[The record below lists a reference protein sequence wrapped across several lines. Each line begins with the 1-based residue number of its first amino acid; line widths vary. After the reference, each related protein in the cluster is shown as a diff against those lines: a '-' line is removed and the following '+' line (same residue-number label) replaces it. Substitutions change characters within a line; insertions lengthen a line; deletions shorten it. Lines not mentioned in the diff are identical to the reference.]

1 MDQKGNTYQLRYNPS
16 EMSLESDPTGVSRII
31 NTNEQPN
38 NLSNNLGSN
47 NFSPSNNKLSNFSPF
62 KNGLNSGVLRLALAA
77 LLFIL
82 LVGGGT
88 ILIFNFAKGSN
99 SSSSSIG
106 PKNIYKQAMPTAN
119 IGSLLP
125 NNGSFHNVAI
135 NGNLDVHNSLILNP
149 SSTPQN
155 PVTGQMYFASTS
167 NVIRYFNGA
176 SWVGLVNYTN
186 ITCPKGVGNI
196 LGTGTTINTST
207 GGSCGILSFSNSPN
221 FSGSLTVQGS
231 GGIYLGNSSNKGEL
245 VFSDGST
252 GKTGIIN
259 ISNLS
264 SNQTYTLPPNGGI
277 ICTQNSTN
285 CGLSTTNNTSSS
297 TAGVTSLNS
306 ETGAINFLGTAN
318 QLTVTP
324 SGQNITLSLPQNIN
338 TSANVTFGGLSLGTP
353 LGTGSG
359 GTGLTSYTTGDLIY
373 ASGATTLSP
382 LAIGSNAQCLVSTG
396 TAPSW
401 ASCSGTSGVTGI
413 GTASYLPVYSG
424 SGNTTTIA
432 DSVLSQSGTNLS
444 ATGGLSLAGG
454 SLSLGTG
461 ATTADNANITFNN
474 STNTNTLILQAGATS
489 TNALTFTLP
498 TADGSSGQ
506 CLSTNGSG
514 VLGFSSCLSGTTG
527 GTGGVS
533 SLNSESGAINLL
545 GTANQLTV
553 TPSGQ
558 NITLSL
564 PQNINTSANVTFGN
578 INISGYYSQNGQIII
593 NTNAIRNNTFIG
605 QQAGNTSTTATYN
618 TAVGSAT
625 LSNNTS
631 GDWNTALGYQSLYT
645 NTGGYGNTAVGY
657 QSLQYNTNGQYN
669 TAIGQASLY
678 SNTTGYDNTALGYYS
693 LSNNTTGVNNT
704 ALGYQSLFNNTTGNN
719 NTALGYDAGNIDSGG
734 VFSTLSNL
742 QTLQL

>member
-1 MDQKGNTYQLRYNPS
+1 MDQKGNTYQLGYNPS
-16 EMSLESDPTGVSRII
+16 EMSLDSDPTGVSRII

-77 LLFIL
+77 LLFVL

-277 ICTQNSTN
+277 ICTQNSTT
-285 CGLSTTNNTSSS
+285 CGFSTTNNTSSS
-297 TAGVTSLNS
+297 TAGVT
-306 ETGAINFLGTAN
+306 
-318 QLTVTP
+318 
-324 SGQNITLSLPQNIN
+324 
-338 TSANVTFGGLSLGTP
+338 
-353 LGTGSG
+353 
-359 GTGLTSYTTGDLIY
+359 
-373 ASGATTLSP
+373 
-382 LAIGSNAQCLVSTG
+382 
-396 TAPSW
+396 
-401 ASCSGTSGVTGI
+401 
-413 GTASYLPVYSG
+413 
-424 SGNTTTIA
+424 
-432 DSVLSQSGTNLS
+432 
-444 ATGGLSLAGG
+444 
-454 SLSLGTG
+454 
-461 ATTADNANITFNN
+461 
-474 STNTNTLILQAGATS
+474 
-489 TNALTFTLP
+489 
-498 TADGSSGQ
+498 
-506 CLSTNGSG
+506 
-514 VLGFSSCLSGTTG
+514 
-527 GTGGVS
+527 

-564 PQNINTSANVTFGN
+564 PQNINT
-578 INISGYYSQNGQIII
+578 IS
-593 NTNAIRNNTFIG
+593 
-605 QQAGNTSTTATYN
+605 
-618 TAVGSAT
+618 
-625 LSNNTS
+625 
-631 GDWNTALGYQSLYT
+631 
-645 NTGGYGNTAVGY
+645 
-657 QSLQYNTNGQYN
+657 
-669 TAIGQASLY
+669 
-678 SNTTGYDNTALGYYS
+678 
-693 LSNNTTGVNNT
+693 
-704 ALGYQSLFNNTTGNN
+704 
-719 NTALGYDAGNIDSGG
+719 
-734 VFSTLSNL
+734 
-742 QTLQL
+742 